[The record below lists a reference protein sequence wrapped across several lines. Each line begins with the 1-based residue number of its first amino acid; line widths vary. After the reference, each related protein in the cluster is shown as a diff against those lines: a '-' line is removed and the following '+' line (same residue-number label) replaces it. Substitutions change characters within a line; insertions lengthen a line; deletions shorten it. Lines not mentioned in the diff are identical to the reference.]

1 MIQTLWKWAR
11 STGVARY
18 LLLMAFPLFGRPLH
32 FVAGDSRRSYAS
44 ARFGVVALPLAA
56 AGLWVLAMTLF
67 FDGVAIELLPRL
79 NASLGEVAAYRRM
92 TLLNNIV
99 KWETLLLIL
108 GGVLA
113 LSHLRY
119 AYFRLARKAVVR
131 FGRPGLQVPLVPR
144 KYFLVS
150 TSSTALLYGIAGVLF
165 GLVQRYGV
173 EHHALIQSVAASS
186 WFAALL
192 LAFGG
197 ASWIGWRNRQAAH
210 LELYGSA
217 KASRWVDLA
226 VIPLLLVPLLLVGLL
241 I

>member
-18 LLLMAFPLFGRPLH
+18 LLLLAFPLFGRPLH

-44 ARFGVVALPLAA
+44 ARFGVVTLPLAA
-56 AGLWVLAMTLF
+56 AGLWVIAMTLF
-67 FDGVAIELLPRL
+67 FDGVAIELVPRL
-79 NASLGEVAAYRRM
+79 NATLGEVAAYRRM

-99 KWETLLLIL
+99 KWETALLIL

-113 LSHLRY
+113 LSYLRY
-119 AYFRLARKAVVR
+119 GYYRLARKAVVR
-131 FGRPGLQVPLVPR
+131 FGQPGPLVPR

-150 TSSTALLYGIAGVLF
+150 TSSTAFLYGIAGVLF

-173 EHHALIQSVAASS
+173 EHRALIQSVAASP
-186 WFAALL
+186 WFGALL
-192 LAFGG
+192 LAFGV
-197 ASWIGWRNRQAAH
+197 AHLIGWRNRQAAH
-210 LELYGSA
+210 VELYGSA